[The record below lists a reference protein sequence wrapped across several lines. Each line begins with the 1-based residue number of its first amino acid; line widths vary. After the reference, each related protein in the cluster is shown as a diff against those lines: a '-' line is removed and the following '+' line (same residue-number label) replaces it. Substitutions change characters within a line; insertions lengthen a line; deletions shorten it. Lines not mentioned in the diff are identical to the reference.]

1 MDEHNPWEPLA
12 AYVATNVESHLQY
25 MLVMQA
31 VRARVVK
38 TKATSPTNDVMAFTE
53 MMLRD
58 VRGDRL
64 H

>member
-12 AYVATNVESHLQY
+12 AYVAANVESHLQY

-31 VRARVVK
+31 VRAHVVE